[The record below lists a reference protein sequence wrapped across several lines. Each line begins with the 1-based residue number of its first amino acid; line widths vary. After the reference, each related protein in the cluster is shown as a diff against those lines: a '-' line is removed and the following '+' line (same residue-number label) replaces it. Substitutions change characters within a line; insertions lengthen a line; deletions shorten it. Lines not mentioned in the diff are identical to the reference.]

1 MKTSNT
7 KKAVILGIRFEGNS
21 SLRHGT
27 AEAPEEI
34 RSILYNG
41 ISNLCTENGIDLEQD
56 KQWTDAGDLIPDRNF
71 SFPETI
77 HTSIS
82 TYLNQGLRLLI
93 LGGDHSITYP
103 SIQAYAKRYNGL
115 NILHLDAHPDLYDSY
130 DGNRYSHASPFA
142 RIMEENLA
150 KRLVQIGIRTMNPH
164 QKSQAE
170 RFNVEIIHARDW
182 EINKC
187 PVFQGPVYLS
197 IDLDVLDPAFAPGVS
212 HPEPG
217 GLTTRDIISIIQSLR
232 TTVVGCDIVEYNPR
246 RDTLQ
251 ITGTVVVKLFK
262 ECLGKLLEE

>member
-1 MKTSNT
+1 MKTSKAT
-7 KKAVILGIRFEGNS
+7 KAAIFGIQFEGNS

-34 RSILYNG
+34 RSILHSG
-41 ISNLCTENGIDLEQD
+41 ASNLCTESGIDLEHD
-56 KQWTDAGDLIPDRNF
+56 TGWVDAGDLIPDGNF
-71 SFPETI
+71 SFPDSIQTL
-77 HTSIS
+77 IS
-82 TYLNQGLRLLI
+82 TYLNKGLRLLI

-103 SIQAYAKRYNGL
+103 SIRAFAEHYNEL
-115 NILHLDAHPDLYDSY
+115 SILQLDAHPDLYDSY

-182 EINKC
+182 RMDKF

-197 IDLDVLDPAFAPGVS
+197 IDLDVLDTAFAPGVS

-217 GLTTRDIISIIQSLR
+217 GLTTRDIISIIQTLKP
-232 TTVVGCDIVEYNPR
+232 TVVGCDLVEYNPR
-246 RDTLQ
+246 RDIEQ
-251 ITGTVVVKLFK
+251 ITGVTVVKLLK